1 MFEYICLFLF
11 ILIGSLLVRNKI
23 ISNKVYCSVVA
34 LLMIALCGFR
44 EVHLGLGDTLGVY
57 RPVYLDIV
65 REKFSKL
72 MDLYFFVNSGVAYV
86 PNSSAY
92 SIGFLFL
99 VKISSLVID
108 SYHFF
113 LLVCSFIYFVPVC
126 FVIYKHSKNPA
137 LSFVIF
143 LALNGFASA
152 FYLIRHE
159 IAMGFLVWAWYNFF
173 CSRKKIAALC
183 ILLASSIHIS
193 AVAFFVIFLF
203 DKIKINA
210 QRVKFFSIGAL
221 WFGAVL
227 SSQYAMGV
235 SFIGSFIPYY
245 NHYLD
250 HNSGQFASLSII
262 AAATAL
268 FCAQKFYKISEL
280 SQNSVLYFYSIIMY
294 IGMLSCQVIIDE
306 FNRLALFFVLA
317 PVILLPNALYFFDK
331 NKKIL
336 YGSIFFIGFSAYFF
350 IVNIVNYR
358 IYPYSTIFG

>member
-159 IAMGFLVWAWYNFF
+159 IAMGFLV
-173 CSRKKIAALC
+173 
-183 ILLASSIHIS
+183 
-193 AVAFFVIFLF
+193 
-203 DKIKINA
+203 
-210 QRVKFFSIGAL
+210 
-221 WFGAVL
+221 
-227 SSQYAMGV
+227 
-235 SFIGSFIPYY
+235 
-245 NHYLD
+245 
-250 HNSGQFASLSII
+250 
-262 AAATAL
+262 
-268 FCAQKFYKISEL
+268 
-280 SQNSVLYFYSIIMY
+280 
-294 IGMLSCQVIIDE
+294 
-306 FNRLALFFVLA
+306 
-317 PVILLPNALYFFDK
+317 
-331 NKKIL
+331 
-336 YGSIFFIGFSAYFF
+336 
-350 IVNIVNYR
+350 
-358 IYPYSTIFG
+358 